1 MDGKFSANREDAGRK
16 LMTHRIRHEVYEIL
30 EGPHIGKGRGKW
42 AAIFFS
48 VLIAVNVGAAV
59 LETDPTYFQEYF
71 PFFSALTIVSVGIFT
86 IEYILRLWVCVENPL
101 YSGARWGRL
110 SYAASPLAI
119 IDLVTLVPFYAV
131 VFISNPD
138 IAFLVRFSRILWILK
153 LGHYTIA
160 LDTMAKVVRA
170 KKEELSVAFFFLFLV
185 LILSSSLMYY
195 AENAA
200 QPTKFTSIL
209 ASMWWGVETLS
220 TVGYGDIVPVT
231 PLGKLIGSVV
241 AISGIAL
248 FALPAG
254 ILASGFVAEL
264 RREKEEKSMGK
275 AEIVCPNCGEV
286 IKLEEVEG
294 PK

>member
-1 MDGKFSANREDAGRK
+1 
-16 LMTHRIRHEVYEIL
+16 MTHRIRREVYEIL

-71 PFFSALTIVSVGIFT
+71 PFFTTLTIFSVGIFS
-86 IEYILRLWVCVENPL
+86 IEYILRLWVSVENPR
-101 YSGARWGRL
+101 YAGSRWGRL
-110 SYAASPLAI
+110 RYAFSPLAI
-119 IDLVTLVPFYAV
+119 IDLVTLVPFYMIF
-131 VFISNPD
+131 FISNPD

-153 LGHYTIA
+153 LGHYTPA
-160 LDTMAKVVRA
+160 LDTLAKVVRA

-195 AENAA
+195 AEHAA

-264 RREKEEKSMGK
+264 RKEKEEKSTGGG
-275 AEIVCPNCGEV
+275 EIICPNCGEV
-286 IKLEEVEG
+286 IRIEEAGTPKG
-294 PK
+294 PG

>member
-1 MDGKFSANREDAGRK
+1 
-16 LMTHRIRHEVYEIL
+16 MTHSIRREVYEIL
-30 EGPHIGKGRGKW
+30 EGPHIGKGRGKL

-48 VLIAVNVGAAV
+48 VLIAVNVAAAV

-71 PFFSALTIVSVGIFT
+71 PFFTTLTVISVGIFS
-86 IEYILRLWVCVENPL
+86 IEYILRLWVAVENPR
-101 YSGARWGRL
+101 YSGSGWGRL
-110 SYAASPLAI
+110 RYAFSPLAI
-119 IDLVTLVPFYAV
+119 IDLVTLVPFYMIF
-131 VFISNPD
+131 FISNPD

-153 LGHYTIA
+153 LGHYTPA
-160 LDTMAKVVRA
+160 LDTLAKVIRV

-195 AENAA
+195 AEHTA

-231 PLGKLIGSVV
+231 PLGKLIGSIV

-264 RREKEEKSMGK
+264 RKEKEEKSMGSS
-275 AEIVCPNCGEV
+275 EIVCPNCGEV
-286 IKLEEVEG
+286 IRIEEVGG
-294 PK
+294 PKGPR

>member
-1 MDGKFSANREDAGRK
+1 
-16 LMTHRIRHEVYEIL
+16 MTNRIRREVYEIL

-48 VLIAVNVGAAV
+48 VLIAVNVAAAV

-71 PFFSALTIVSVGIFT
+71 PFFTTLTIFSVGIFS
-86 IEYILRLWVCVENPL
+86 IEYILRLWVSVENPR
-101 YSGARWGRL
+101 YAGSRWGRL
-110 SYAASPLAI
+110 RYAFSPLAI
-119 IDLVTLVPFYAV
+119 IDLVTLVPFYLIF
-131 VFISNPD
+131 FISNPD

-153 LGHYTIA
+153 LGHYTPA
-160 LDTMAKVVRA
+160 LDTMAKVVRI

-195 AENAA
+195 AEHAA

-264 RREKEEKSMGK
+264 RKEKEEKSTGSG
-275 AEIVCPNCGEV
+275 EIICPNCGEV
-286 IKLEEVEG
+286 IRVEEAGTPKG
-294 PK
+294 PG

>member
-1 MDGKFSANREDAGRK
+1 
-16 LMTHRIRHEVYEIL
+16 MTNTIRHEVYEIL

-71 PFFSALTIVSVGIFT
+71 PFFSTLTIFSVGIFSL
-86 IEYILRLWVCVENPL
+86 EYILRLWVCVENPV
-101 YSGARWGRL
+101 YAGSRWGRL
-110 SYAASPLAI
+110 RYAATPLAL
-119 IDLVTLVPFYAV
+119 IDLVTLVPFYTV
-131 VFISNPD
+131 FFISNPD

-153 LGHYTIA
+153 LGHYTPA
-160 LDTMAKVVRA
+160 LDTMAKVVRV

-195 AENAA
+195 AEHAA

-264 RREKEEKSMGK
+264 RKEKEEKHMGSG
-275 AEIVCPNCGEV
+275 EIVCPNCGEV
-286 IKLEEVEG
+286 IKIEEVDDQ
-294 PK
+294 K

>member
-1 MDGKFSANREDAGRK
+1 
-16 LMTHRIRHEVYEIL
+16 MTHRIRHEVYEIL

-71 PFFSALTIVSVGIFT
+71 PYFSTLTIVSVGIFS
-86 IEYILRLWVCVENPL
+86 IEYILRLWVCVENPV
-101 YSGARWGRL
+101 YAGARWGRL
-110 SYAASPLAI
+110 RYAGSPLAI
-119 IDLVTLVPFYAV
+119 IDLVTLVPFYLV

-153 LGHYTIA
+153 LGHYTVA

-195 AENAA
+195 AEHAA

-264 RREKEEKSMGK
+264 RKEKEEKSMGST
-275 AEIVCPNCGEV
+275 EIVCPNCGEV

>member
-1 MDGKFSANREDAGRK
+1 
-16 LMTHRIRHEVYEIL
+16 MTNTIRHEVYEIL

-71 PFFSALTIVSVGIFT
+71 PFFSTLTIFSVGIFSL
-86 IEYILRLWVCVENPL
+86 EYILRLWVCVENPA
-101 YSGARWGRL
+101 YAGSRWGRL
-110 SYAASPLAI
+110 RYAATPLAL
-119 IDLVTLVPFYAV
+119 IDLVTLVPFYTV
-131 VFISNPD
+131 FFISNPD

-153 LGHYTIA
+153 LGHYTPA
-160 LDTMAKVVRA
+160 LDTMAKVVRV

-195 AENAA
+195 AEHAA

-264 RREKEEKSMGK
+264 RKEKEEKQMGSG
-275 AEIVCPNCGEV
+275 EIVCPNCGEV
-286 IKLEEVEG
+286 IKIEEVEG
-294 PK
+294 RK

>member
-1 MDGKFSANREDAGRK
+1 
-16 LMTHRIRHEVYEIL
+16 MTHRIRHEVYEIL

-264 RREKEEKSMGK
+264 RKEKEEKSMGK

>member
-1 MDGKFSANREDAGRK
+1 
-16 LMTHRIRHEVYEIL
+16 MTHRIRHEVYEIL
-30 EGPHIGKGRGKW
+30 EGPHIGKGRGKR

-48 VLIAVNVGAAV
+48 VLIAVNVAAAV
-59 LETDPTYFQEYF
+59 LETDPAYFQKYF
-71 PFFSALTIVSVGIFT
+71 PFFTTLTIISVGIFS
-86 IEYILRLWVCVENPL
+86 IEYLLRLWVCVENPV
-101 YSGARWGRL
+101 YAGHRSGRL
-110 SYAASPLAI
+110 RYAATPLAI
-119 IDLVTLVPFYAV
+119 VDLVTLVPFYTV
-131 VFISNPD
+131 FFISNPD

-153 LGHYTIA
+153 LGHYTPA

-195 AENAA
+195 AEHDA

-231 PLGKLIGSVV
+231 PLGKFIGGIV

-264 RREKEEKSMGK
+264 RKEKEEKSMGSG
-275 AEIVCPNCGEV
+275 EIVCPNCGEV
-286 IKLEEVEG
+286 IRIEEVES

>member
-1 MDGKFSANREDAGRK
+1 
-16 LMTHRIRHEVYEIL
+16 MTHRIRHEVYEIL

-59 LETDPTYFQEYF
+59 LETDPLYFQEYF
-71 PFFSALTIVSVGIFT
+71 PFFTGLTIISVAIFT
-86 IEYILRLWVCVENPL
+86 IEYILRVWVSVENPV
-101 YSGARWGRL
+101 YAGSRWGRL
-110 SYAASPLAI
+110 RYAVSPLAL
-119 IDLVTLVPFYAV
+119 IDIVTLVPFYLV
-131 VFISNPD
+131 YFISNPD

-153 LGHYTIA
+153 LGHYTPA
-160 LDTMAKVVRA
+160 LGTLAKVVRV

-195 AENAA
+195 AEHDA
-200 QPTKFTSIL
+200 QPTKFSSIL

-231 PLGKLIGSVV
+231 PLGKFIGGIV

-264 RREKEEKSMGK
+264 RKEREAKALGS
-275 AEIVCPNCGEV
+275 AEIVCPRCGEV
-286 IKLEEVEG
+286 IRIQDAAGHEK
-294 PK
+294 PR

>member
-1 MDGKFSANREDAGRK
+1 
-16 LMTHRIRHEVYEIL
+16 MTHRVRHEVYEIL

-42 AAIFFS
+42 TAIFFS

-71 PFFSALTIVSVGIFT
+71 PFFTTLTIFSVGIFS
-86 IEYILRLWVCVENPL
+86 IEYILRLWVSVENPR
-101 YSGARWGRL
+101 YAGSRWGRL
-110 SYAASPLAI
+110 RYAFSPLAI
-119 IDLVTLVPFYAV
+119 IDLVTLVPFYLIF
-131 VFISNPD
+131 FISNPD

-153 LGHYTIA
+153 LGHYTPA
-160 LDTMAKVVRA
+160 LDTMAKVVRV

-195 AENAA
+195 AEHAA

-264 RREKEEKSMGK
+264 RKEKEEKSTGSG
-275 AEIVCPNCGEV
+275 EIICPNCGEV
-286 IKLEEVEG
+286 IRVEEAGTPKG
-294 PK
+294 PG